1 MASIEEGRADA
12 IEKLNE
18 LGDADSFVL
27 VTQSTDEAGGADA
40 SVSSYA
46 GDEPT
51 HINFVNSVGALYLM
65 MHEEFDE
72 YPLQEV
78 ASDSLKAAK
87 LMAQGNRLSH
97 QDE

>member
-1 MASIEEGRADA
+1 MASLEDGREDA

-18 LGDADSFVL
+18 LEEEDSFVL
-27 VTQSTDEAGGADA
+27 VTQRTDEAGGADA

-51 HINFVNSVGALYLM
+51 HVNFVNAVGALYLT
-65 MHEEFDE
+65 MHQEFDE

>member
-1 MASIEEGRADA
+1 MASIKEGREDA
-12 IEKLNE
+12 IAKLNDLE
-18 LGDADSFVL
+18 DNDSFVL

-65 MHEEFDE
+65 MHQEFDD

-87 LMAQGNRLSH
+87 LMAQGNRLTH
-97 QDE
+97 QEE

>member
-1 MASIEEGRADA
+1 MASLEDGREDA

-18 LGDADSFVL
+18 LEEEDSFVL
-27 VTQSTDEAGGADA
+27 VTQRTDEAGGADA
-40 SVSSYA
+40 SFSSYA

-51 HINFVNSVGALYLM
+51 HVNFVNAVGALYLT
-65 MHEEFDE
+65 MHQEFDE

>member
-1 MASIEEGRADA
+1 MAGINEGREDA
-12 IEKLNE
+12 IEKLKE
-18 LGDADSFVL
+18 LEDDDSFVL
-27 VTQSTDEAGGADA
+27 ITQSTDDEDDADA
-40 SVSSYA
+40 SISSYA

-51 HINFVNSVGALYLM
+51 HINFVNSVGAMYLT
-65 MHEEFDE
+65 MHQKFDD